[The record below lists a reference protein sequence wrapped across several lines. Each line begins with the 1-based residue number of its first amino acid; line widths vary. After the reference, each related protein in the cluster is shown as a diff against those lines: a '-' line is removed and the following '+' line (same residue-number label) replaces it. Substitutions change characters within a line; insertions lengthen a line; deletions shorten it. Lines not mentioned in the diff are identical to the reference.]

1 MVSGGSA
8 PPHARSVEDVHL
20 QPRDEHGLGANLND
34 ELRSS
39 DDNESAYLPVPR
51 RRDGTLTDWCST
63 MTQALSRATLTSSVL
78 GVSAPPTPGMLH
90 LGIGNFHRAHAAVH
104 TAKAMA
110 AKGGDW
116 GIVAVAN
123 RSRRVV
129 DSLVAQDY
137 LYSILEL
144 SSAGERVD
152 VLDVHREALV
162 AAEQTTELMARI
174 AAPEIRIVTLTIS
187 ENGYCRN
194 AVTGDLDVD
203 GEAIST
209 DLANPAAPRTSIGQL
224 AGALIRRYQGDA
236 GPITILSCDNLVS
249 AGHTAHRMVSQYLQA
264 TQTPSGFEEW
274 FQACVTFPNAMVDRI
289 VPGTTDATR
298 TRVRELLGLADA
310 IPVPAE
316 RFSMWVIE
324 DRFAAGRPAWEEAGA
339 IFSDEVEAYELVKLR
354 LLNGS
359 HSLIAYLGGLDRQ
372 PTIPSSFGQ
381 DFVRECVTELLNT
394 EYLPSIALPTGF
406 DAQAYIA
413 QLFDRWSNHAL
424 GDATAR
430 VGSDGS
436 LKLLQRVPDP
446 ALRMLNRGEVP
457 QQLALMVAGWI
468 ACVAPPAGFDPGPI
482 AAAMIEPAKNKLGA
496 VTTGAGSVRAHV
508 EAIMRGGFFPDA
520 LAAHDEYVARV
531 AEFVQIITAHGV
543 RDAARAALEA

>member
-1 MVSGGSA
+1 MTEQLSKATFTGSLLGASA
-8 PPHARSVEDVHL
+8 PPK
-20 QPRDEHGLGANLND
+20 
-34 ELRSS
+34 
-39 DDNESAYLPVPR
+39 
-51 RRDGTLTDWCST
+51 
-63 MTQALSRATLTSSVL
+63 
-78 GVSAPPTPGMLH
+78 PGMLH
-90 LGIGNFHRAHAAVH
+90 LGIGNFHRAHAAVY

-110 AKGGDW
+110 AQGGDW

-129 DSLVAQDY
+129 DALAGQDY

-152 VLDVHREALV
+152 VMDVHRRTLV
-162 AAEQTTELMARI
+162 AAEQTAELMAQI
-174 AAPEIRIVTLTIS
+174 AHPDIKVVTMTIS

-194 AVTGDLDVD
+194 AVTGDLDID
-203 GEAIST
+203 GDLIGA
-209 DLANPAAPRTSIGQL
+209 DLATPDAPRTSIGQL

-264 TQTPSGFEEW
+264 TATPDGFHDW
-274 FQACVTFPNAMVDRI
+274 FTAQVTFPNAMVDRI
-289 VPGTTDATR
+289 VPGMTTSTR
-298 TRVRELLGLADA
+298 AKVEQLLGLSDA
-310 IPVPAE
+310 VPVPAE

-324 DRFAAGRPAWEEAGA
+324 DRFAAGRPAWEEGGA

-359 HSLIAYLGGLDRQ
+359 HSLIAYLGGLDGQ

-381 DFVRECVTELLNT
+381 DFVRDCVTELLNT
-394 EYLPSIALPTGF
+394 EYLPSIALPSGF
-406 DAQAYIA
+406 DPQAYIA

-446 ALRMLNRGEVP
+446 ALRMLDLGEMP

-468 ACVAPPAGFDPGPI
+468 ACVCPPDGFDPGPI
-482 AAAMIEPAKNKLGA
+482 AAEMIEPAKDRLAA
-496 VTTGAGSVRAHV
+496 VVAGAGSTRGHV
-508 EAIMRGGFFPDA
+508 EAIVRGGFFPEA
-520 LAAHDEYVARV
+520 LAQRDEFTERV
-531 AEFVQIITAHGV
+531 ADFVQIIATHGV
-543 RDAARAALEA
+543 REAAKAALDARPA

>member
-1 MVSGGSA
+1 M
-8 PPHARSVEDVHL
+8 
-20 QPRDEHGLGANLND
+20 
-34 ELRSS
+34 
-39 DDNESAYLPVPR
+39 
-51 RRDGTLTDWCST
+51 
-63 MTQALSRATLTSSVL
+63 MTQALSKASYTGSVL
-78 GVSAPPTPGMLH
+78 GASAPPNAGMLH
-90 LGIGNFHRAHAAVH
+90 LGIGNFHRAHAAVY

-110 AKGGDW
+110 ARGGDW

-129 DSLVAQDY
+129 DSLAGQDH

-152 VLDVHREALV
+152 VMDVHRGTLV
-162 AAEQTTELMARI
+162 AAEQTAELMARI
-174 AAPEIRIVTLTIS
+174 ASPGIKIVTMTIS

-203 GEAIST
+203 GELVSA

-224 AGALIRRYQGDA
+224 AGALIKRYQGDG

-249 AGHTAHRMVSQYLQA
+249 AGHTAQKMVGQYLQA
-264 TQTPSGFEEW
+264 TSTPEGFHDW
-274 FQACVTFPNAMVDRI
+274 FEASVTFPNAMVDRI

-298 TRVRELLGLADA
+298 AKVRELLGLVDA

-359 HSLIAYLGGLDRQ
+359 HSLIAYLGGLDQQ
-372 PTIPSSFGQ
+372 PTIPASFGQ
-381 DFVRECVTELLNT
+381 DFVRACVTELLNV
-394 EYLPSIALPTGF
+394 EYLPSIDLPSGF
-406 DAQAYIA
+406 DPQAYIA

-446 ALRMLNRGEVP
+446 ALRMLNLGEMP

-468 ACVAPPAGFDPGPI
+468 ACVAPPAGYDPGPI
-482 AAAMIEPAKNKLGA
+482 AAAMIEPAKEKLAA
-496 VTTGAGSVRAHV
+496 VTTGAGSVQAHV
-508 EAIMRGGFFPDA
+508 EAIMRGGFFPEA
-520 LAAHDEYVARV
+520 LAAHDEFVGRV
-531 AEFVQIITAHGV
+531 AVLLEIITTHGV
-543 RDAARAALEA
+543 RDAAKAALDA

>member
-1 MVSGGSA
+1 
-8 PPHARSVEDVHL
+8 
-20 QPRDEHGLGANLND
+20 
-34 ELRSS
+34 
-39 DDNESAYLPVPR
+39 
-51 RRDGTLTDWCST
+51 
-63 MTQALSRATLTSSVL
+63 MTQALSRATLSTAVL
-78 GVSAPPTPGMLH
+78 GASAPPNPGLLH
-90 LGIGNFHRAHAAVH
+90 LGIGNFHRAHAAVY

-110 AKGGDW
+110 AQGGDW

-129 DSLVAQDY
+129 DSLAGQDF

-152 VLDVHREALV
+152 VMDVHRETLV
-162 AAEQTTELMARI
+162 AAEQTAELMARI
-174 AAPEIRIVTLTIS
+174 ASADIKIVTMTIS

-203 GEAIST
+203 GELISA
-209 DLANPAAPRTSIGQL
+209 DLATPAAPRTSIGQL
-224 AGALIRRYQGDA
+224 AGALIKRYQGDG
-236 GPITILSCDNLVS
+236 GPLTILSCDNLVS
-249 AGHTAHRMVSQYLQA
+249 AGHTAQKMVGQYLQA
-264 TQTPSGFEEW
+264 TATPDGFHDW
-274 FQACVTFPNAMVDRI
+274 FEASVTFPNAMVDRI

-298 TRVRELLGLADA
+298 ARVRQLLGVVDA

-359 HSLIAYLGGLDRQ
+359 HSLIAYLGGLAQQ
-372 PTIPSSFGQ
+372 PTIPASFGT
-381 DFVRECVTELLNT
+381 DFVRECVTDLLNN
-394 EYLPSIALPTGF
+394 EYLPSIALPSGF
-406 DAQAYIA
+406 DPQAYIA
-413 QLFDRWSNHAL
+413 ELFDRWSNHAL

-446 ALRMLNRGEVP
+446 ALRMLDLGEVP

-468 ACVAPPAGFDPGPI
+468 ACVAPPEGFDPGPI
-482 AAAMIEPAKNKLGA
+482 AAEMIEPAREKLTA
-496 VTTGAGSVRAHV
+496 ATQGAGSVRAHV
-508 EAIMRGGFFPDA
+508 EAIVRGGFFPEA
-520 LAAHDEYVARV
+520 LATRDAFVARV
-531 AEFVQIITAHGV
+531 AEFVEIIVGHGV
-543 RDAARAALEA
+543 AAAAREALG

>member
-1 MVSGGSA
+1 
-8 PPHARSVEDVHL
+8 
-20 QPRDEHGLGANLND
+20 
-34 ELRSS
+34 
-39 DDNESAYLPVPR
+39 
-51 RRDGTLTDWCST
+51 
-63 MTQALSRATLTSSVL
+63 MTQALSKATYDGAVL

-90 LGIGNFHRAHAAVH
+90 LGIGNFHRAHAAVF

-110 AKGGDW
+110 AQGGDW

-129 DSLVAQDY
+129 DSLAGQGF

-152 VLDVHREALV
+152 VMDVHRATLV
-162 AAEQTTELMARI
+162 ASEQTAELMARI
-174 AAPEIRIVTLTIS
+174 ASPEIKIVTMTIS

-203 GEAIST
+203 GDLVSA

-224 AGALIRRYQGDA
+224 AGALIRRYQGDG
-236 GPITILSCDNLVS
+236 GPLTILSCDNLVS
-249 AGHTAHRMVSQYLQA
+249 AGHTAQKMVTQYLQA
-264 TQTPSGFEEW
+264 TATPDGFHDW
-274 FQACVTFPNAMVDRI
+274 FEASVTFPNAMVDRI

-298 TRVRELLGLADA
+298 ARVRELLGVTDA

-324 DRFAAGRPAWEEAGA
+324 DKFAAGRPAWEEGGA

-359 HSLIAYLGGLDRQ
+359 HSLIAYLGGLSGAD
-372 PTIPSSFGQ
+372 TIPASFGQ
-381 DFVRECVTELLNT
+381 DFVRECVTELLNV
-394 EYLPSIALPTGF
+394 EYLPSIDLPSGF
-406 DAQAYIA
+406 DPQAYIA

-446 ALRMLNRGEVP
+446 ALRLLNLGEMP

-468 ACVAPPAGFDPGPI
+468 ACVAPPEGFDPGPI
-482 AAAMIEPAKNKLGA
+482 AAAMIEPAKEKLAA
-496 VTTGAGSVRAHV
+496 VTTGAGLVRAHV
-508 EAIMRGGFFPDA
+508 EEIMRGGFFPEA
-520 LAAHDEYVARV
+520 LATHDEFVGRV
-531 AEFVQIITAHGV
+531 AELVEIIITHGV
-543 RDAARAALEA
+543 RDAARTALDA